1 MTNYR
6 RNYIQGGYYFFTVV
20 LNDRKS
26 DLLIRYIN
34 ELRAAFS
41 EVKRRHPFEIIAIVV
56 LPEHLHCIL
65 RLPEGDD
72 DFSLRLRQVKAN
84 FSRKLPKIERISA
97 SRKKKQERGIWQR
110 RFWEHSIRDDEG
122 LNRHIEYI
130 YFNPVKHELVDYVA
144 DWEYSSFHRDV
155 KKGLFTNSWL
165 GNGDDLIDVGE
176 VIA

>member
-26 DLLIRYIN
+26 DLLIKYIN

-65 RLPEGDD
+65 ALPEGDD
-72 DFSLRLRQVKAN
+72 DFSLRLRQIKAN

-110 RFWEHSIRDDEG
+110 RFWEHSIRDDAD
-122 LNRHIEYI
+122 LKRHMDYI
-130 YFNPVKHELVDYVA
+130 YFNPVKHGWVKRVM

-155 KKGLFTNSWL
+155 EQGLYVTAWGGGEVDEL
-165 GNGDDLIDVGE
+165 MDVGE
-176 VIA
+176 V